1 MSRHP
6 SQWGANWKPRR
17 YVNREDALIL
27 AWCDHVIRI
36 DDAARAVKREARNAK
51 KRKRPQQ

>member
-1 MSRHP
+1 MRRHP

-17 YVNREDALIL
+17 YINREDAMIL

-51 KRKRPQQ
+51 KRKRKTT